1 MILCKPLWAGHRKG
15 YVAVDKASRQGLSC
29 DLHSW
34 RQSSP
39 RCSPD
44 HRPIMEDRQA
54 QGSTETLETGDSHIS
69 MDEPAIF
76 RKSLQTWR
84 LKVTEGTI
92 PL

>member
-1 MILCKPLWAGHRKG
+1 MVNDTLQTSVGRTQQRLCR
-15 YVAVDKASRQGLSC
+15 SRQGLSC

-34 RQSSP
+34 RESSP
-39 RCSPD
+39 RCSRD

-54 QGSTETLETGDSHIS
+54 QGSTETLETGDGHIS

>member
-1 MILCKPLWAGHRKG
+1 MILCKLLWAGHGKG
-15 YVAVDKASRQGLSC
+15 YVAADKASAVTCTPGGSRP
-29 DLHSW
+29 
-34 RQSSP
+34 P
-39 RCSPD
+39 RCSRD

-54 QGSTETLETGDSHIS
+54 QGGTETLEPGDSHIS

-84 LKVTEGTI
+84 LKVTEVTI